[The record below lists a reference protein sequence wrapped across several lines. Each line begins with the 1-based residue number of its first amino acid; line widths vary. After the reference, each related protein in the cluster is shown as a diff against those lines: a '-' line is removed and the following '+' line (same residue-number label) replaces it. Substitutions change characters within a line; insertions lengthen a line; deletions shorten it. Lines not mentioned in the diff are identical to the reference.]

1 MPNIKLT
8 ELDFDGIKQN
18 LKEFLQ
24 GQDEFKDY
32 NFEGSSLSTLLDI
45 LSANTYYLSF
55 YLNMVANEVFLDSA
69 TKRDSIVSLAKHL
82 GYTPRST
89 RSARSTATLTNNT
102 GSTITVTRENI
113 FLAEIDNK
121 TYYFTVEN
129 NINIENAE
137 SVTTTLIEGIPV
149 KFKYVV
155 NGLDDEQRFVVPS
168 SELDTTTLRVG
179 VRSGSTVAGPS
190 SIVNYSLDTTFVT
203 LDSNSAAYFL
213 EEVENYQYQILFG
226 DGILG
231 KAVENGNEII
241 LDYLISSGIEG
252 NGATSFISPITN
264 LVISN
269 VETSIGGQ
277 TREDDNAIK
286 FTAPRFFES
295 QNRAVTANDFKA
307 LLLKERSNIEALSVW
322 GGQDHIPPTYG
333 KVFISIKPQGKE
345 KLTNGE
351 KQDIIDNV
359 LTSKSIISVIPELVD
374 PDYLYVN
381 IDLSCRFDER
391 NSSTTATTLKTD
403 IINRIINY
411 GKSELSN
418 FDKNFRYSKLLIAI
432 DEVDPG
438 IVSTN
443 IATYISKKIY
453 VTLNTG
459 NRIYESFYNEIKPG
473 TFTSSSFIVTDEP
486 GLFYSAGDTHSFD
499 DDGLGNIR
507 LIRTNNDGKIVLN
520 SYFGTIN
527 YTTGEILIFSFKPSS
542 LSGNIQVE
550 LKAETV
556 DYDVFVARNGIILI
570 NTDSI
575 SVTVKDALQ

>member
-24 GQDEFKDY
+24 GQEEFKDY
-32 NFEGSSLSTLLDI
+32 NFEGSALSTLLDV
-45 LSANTYYLSF
+45 LASNTYYFSF
-55 YLNMVANEVFLDSA
+55 YLNMVANELFLDSA

-89 RSARSTATLTNNT
+89 RSARSNVSITNNT
-102 GSTITVTRENI
+102 GSIITLTRENI
-113 FLAEIDNK
+113 FLSEIDGK
-121 TYYFTVEN
+121 TYYFTPET
-129 NINIENAE
+129 NINIENNQTS
-137 SVTTTLIEGIPV
+137 SVTLVEGVPV

-155 NGLDDEQRFVVPS
+155 NGLDNEQKFIIPS
-168 SELDTTTLRVG
+168 TELDTTTLKVG
-179 VRSGSTVAGPS
+179 VRNGTTVGGPS
-190 SIVNYSLDTTFVT
+190 SIVSYNLDSDFVT
-203 LDSNSAAYFL
+203 IDNDSTVYFL
-213 EEVENYQYQILFG
+213 EEVENYQYKILFG
-226 DGILG
+226 DGVLG
-231 KAVENGNEII
+231 KAVENGNEI
-241 LDYLISSGIEG
+241 LLEYLISSGTLG
-252 NGATSFISPITN
+252 NGATSFTSPIQN
-264 LVISN
+264 VIVSN

-277 TREDDNAIK
+277 SRETDESIK
-286 FTAPRFFES
+286 FIAPRFFES
-295 QNRAVTANDFKA
+295 QNRAVTANDFRA

-359 LTSKSIISVIPELVD
+359 LTSKSIISVIPEIVD
-374 PDYLYVN
+374 PDYLYLN

-391 NSSTTATTLKTD
+391 KSNTTATILKTD
-403 IINRIINY
+403 ITGRIINY
-411 GKSELSN
+411 AKSELSN
-418 FDKNFRYSKLLIAI
+418 FDKNFRYSKLLISI
-432 DEVDPG
+432 DEIDPG
-438 IVSTN
+438 IVSVN
-443 IATYISKKIY
+443 IDTEIAKKVYVNLNASNKISQ
-453 VTLNTG
+453 
-459 NRIYESFYNEIKPG
+459 SFYNEIEPG

-507 LIRTNNDGKIVLN
+507 LIRTNSSGKIVLN
-520 SYFGTIN
+520 SNFGTIN
-527 YTTGEILIFSFKPSS
+527 YTTGDILIFNFKPSS

-550 LKAETV
+550 LRAKTV
-556 DYDVFVARNGIILI
+556 DYDVFVQRNGIILV

-575 SVTVKDALQ
+575 NVTVKDALQ

>member
-24 GQDEFKDY
+24 GQEEFKDY
-32 NFEGSSLSTLLDI
+32 NFEGSALSTLLDV
-45 LSANTYYLSF
+45 LASNTYYFSF
-55 YLNMVANEVFLDSA
+55 YLNMVANELFLDSA

-89 RSARSTATLTNNT
+89 RSARSNVSITNNT
-102 GSTITVTRENI
+102 GSIITLTRENI
-113 FLAEIDNK
+113 FLSEIDGK
-121 TYYFTVEN
+121 TYYFTPET
-129 NINIENAE
+129 NINIENNQTS
-137 SVTTTLIEGIPV
+137 SVTLVEGVPV

-155 NGLDDEQRFVVPS
+155 NGLDNEQKFIIPS
-168 SELDTTTLRVG
+168 TELDTTTLKVG
-179 VRSGSTVAGPS
+179 VRNGTTVGGPS
-190 SIVNYSLDTTFVT
+190 SIVSYSLDSDFVT
-203 LDSNSAAYFL
+203 IDNDSTVYFL
-213 EEVENYQYQILFG
+213 EEVENYQYKILFG
-226 DGILG
+226 DGVLG
-231 KAVENGNEII
+231 KAVENGNEI
-241 LDYLISSGIEG
+241 LLEYLISSGTLG
-252 NGATSFISPITN
+252 NGATSFTSPIQN
-264 LVISN
+264 VIVSN

-277 TREDDNAIK
+277 SRETDESIK
-286 FTAPRFFES
+286 FIAPRFFES
-295 QNRAVTANDFKA
+295 QNRAVTANDFRA

-359 LTSKSIISVIPELVD
+359 LTSKSIISVIPEIVD
-374 PDYLYVN
+374 PDYLYLN

-391 NSSTTATTLKTD
+391 KSNTTATILKTD
-403 IINRIINY
+403 IIGRIINY

-418 FDKNFRYSKLLIAI
+418 FDKNFRYSKLLISI
-432 DEVDPG
+432 DEIDPG
-438 IVSTN
+438 IVSVN
-443 IATYISKKIY
+443 IDTEIAKKVYVNLNASNKISQ
-453 VTLNTG
+453 
-459 NRIYESFYNEIKPG
+459 SFYNEIEPG

-507 LIRTNNDGKIVLN
+507 LIRTNSSGKIVLN
-520 SYFGTIN
+520 SNFGTIN
-527 YTTGEILIFSFKPSS
+527 YTTGDILIFNFKPSS

-550 LKAETV
+550 LRAKTV
-556 DYDVFVARNGIILI
+556 DYDVFVQRNGIILVNI
-570 NTDSI
+570 DSI
-575 SVTVKDALQ
+575 NVTVKDALQ